1 MITSALFALIMWML
15 DVAFWQWWLDPLLAL
30 LQRLEVMYGFVNSS
44 FGIIINSVRIL
55 TYFVPITHQIAIIG
69 IVFSIVL
76 VKAIFAIYNQVAQII
91 P

>member
-44 FGIIINSVRIL
+44 FGIIINSVRIF

-69 IVFSIVL
+69 IVVSIVL
-76 VKAIFAIYNQVAQII
+76 VKAILAIYNQVAQII

>member
-44 FGIIINSVRIL
+44 FGIIINAVRIF

-69 IVFSIVL
+69 IVVSIVL
-76 VKAIFAIYNQVAQII
+76 VKSILAIYNQVAQII

>member
-69 IVFSIVL
+69 IVVSIVL